1 MGKFK
6 NIEVKPEILASLQA
20 AVNSTADVVF
30 GWTKVQLPIN
40 GACKVVSLSIINRD
54 HAAAKPADFAGEI
67 FFSKSDTYSMGAPN
81 STASIKNN
89 HDIFAHTTF
98 AEANFD
104 AGLDLFSVA
113 TVDPDALVGVVLEPT
128 SGADY
133 VYISMT
139 TKTNNEPDL
148 RSALTVDGAVDS
160 GTALTVADVDA
171 TLVLAPGDVLHAED
185 DAVIGTVKTINSATS
200 VTLESAIS
208 VAIANNDVI
217 HILSPITLIIG
228 VEYN

>member
-1 MGKFK
+1 MI
-6 NIEVKPEILASLQA
+6 IEYVRVRNTVRPPE
-20 AVNSTADVVF
+20 
-30 GWTKVQLPIN
+30 
-40 GACKVVSLSIINRD
+40 R
-54 HAAAKPADFAGEI
+54 
-67 FFSKSDTYSMGAPN
+67 
-81 STASIKNN
+81 
-89 HDIFAHTTF
+89 
-98 AEANFD
+98 ANPSD